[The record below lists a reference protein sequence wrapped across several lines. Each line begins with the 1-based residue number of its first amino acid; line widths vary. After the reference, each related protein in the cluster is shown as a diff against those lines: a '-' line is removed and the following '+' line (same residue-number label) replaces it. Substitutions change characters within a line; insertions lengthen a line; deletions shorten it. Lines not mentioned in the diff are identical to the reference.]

1 MAHAILSAT
10 GLLDEKIRPEF
21 KKNLKIYV
29 KKFVS
34 DFYVRFYLSF
44 SAIRYA
50 TPAYFT
56 LSGFAAMNFSQE
68 DDDLSP
74 ASGLFIW

>member
-44 SAIRYA
+44 RQFA
-50 TPAYFT
+50 TPRR
-56 LSGFAAMNFSQE
+56 
-68 DDDLSP
+68 P
-74 ASGLFIW
+74 I